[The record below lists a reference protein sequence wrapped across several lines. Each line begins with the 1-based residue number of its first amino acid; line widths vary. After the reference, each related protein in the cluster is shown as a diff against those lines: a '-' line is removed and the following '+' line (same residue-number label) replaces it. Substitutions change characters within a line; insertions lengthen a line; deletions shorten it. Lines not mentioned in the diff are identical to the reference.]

1 MTASSS
7 PAAGP
12 DPRTARAVLA
22 LLGRPR
28 YEVLALPGTADEV
41 VAHVPR
47 EVTVTVTVGARRG
60 LDATV
65 ALSEE
70 LAREGYVAVPHLA
83 ARLVR
88 DRHHLADLRA
98 RLAEA
103 GIDEVFVVGGDAD
116 PLGEFTEAAQLLR
129 AERGWGRVGVA
140 AYPEGH
146 PKIDDHELDR
156 ALLDKRPMCDYAVTQ
171 MCFDAAAVRRWQ
183 RHAQGL
189 GFGHPV
195 HAGIPGPVDTMRLAK
210 VATKIGVGPSLRYA
224 LRQRGTARLLR
235 PGGYRPDDLLAA
247 LAGFETVAETLVEE
261 VAQRP
266 SRNQVPQPPVAGVH
280 VYTLGDVAGTEA
292 WRQRI
297 REQLADA

>member
-7 PAAGP
+7 HAAAP
-12 DPRTARAVLA
+12 DRSTARAVLA
-22 LLGRPR
+22 LLSRPR
-28 YEVLALPGTADEV
+28 YEVLALPGTAEKV
-41 VAHVPR
+41 VEHVPR
-47 EVTVTVTVGARRG
+47 EVTVTVTVGRRRG

-65 ALSEE
+65 ALSEA
-70 LAREGYVAVPHLA
+70 LAREGYAAVPHLA

-88 DRHHLADLRA
+88 DRHHLADLEA
-98 RLAEA
+98 RLDEA

-116 PLGEFTEAAQLLR
+116 PPVGEFTEATQLLR
-129 AERGWGRVGVA
+129 AAHGWARVGVA

-156 ALLDKRPMCDYAVTQ
+156 ALLDKRPLCHYAVTQ
-171 MCFDAAAVRRWQ
+171 MCFDPAAVRRWA
-183 RHAQGL
+183 RRAWGL
-189 GFGHPV
+189 GFAHPV

-210 VATKIGVGPSLRYA
+210 VATRIGVGPSLRYA

-235 PGGYRPDDLLAA
+235 PGGYRPDGLLAA
-247 LAGFETVAETLVEE
+247 LATH
-261 VAQRP
+261 
-266 SRNQVPQPPVAGVH
+266 VAGLH
-280 VYTLGDVAGTEA
+280 VYTLGDVAATER